1 MKVYLG
7 CPQHALVNGA
17 LGDIGDSCLLVA
29 PRTPVSFS
37 SDAIDW
43 NSFLTKYCLLP
54 EGLGAF
60 SERLVFAMAR
70 ACEQVLRRESYFG
83 KVRHMPRFHQ
93 QLAHQFVRWG
103 MDALTPDLLEEGG
116 RLTAARFDATE
127 ADLRDEWLRKTEEL
141 AALWR
146 AWRAELQRLEL
157 ADPAEQWWQAAAALR
172 ESGSPVSPNALLIGF
187 TDFTAVELEI
197 LKVLDSRMRLALTLL
212 HNNARPD
219 LFAPSQ
225 RLLARLQQQMPVE
238 TVSLASDE
246 SASFPPS
253 TVIFSTPNPLTEV
266 ESVAREIVS
275 LHREGVG
282 FSSIRVLM
290 RQPAGLIE
298 YLDTFFTRYGIPYT
312 AEVSLPL
319 LRSRA
324 VQSALEGLRL
334 LTGMRTGAE
343 FLVWLAQPR
352 FGLDASAMRHLHA
365 LRPQSAPSDRWLL
378 NAHARLALLPPV
390 GEILQR
396 LVVLRETL
404 RNDFY
409 RGLERLT
416 ILLLEEGV
424 PAPDLEKLLELAK
437 AHAEILQAM
446 SLTQAV
452 EWLERLCTGAD
463 YVKVYGSREGVPLLP
478 MEHADL
484 MRGEVVFVLQ
494 VLEGVVPR
502 RHPDDPFLR
511 EEERLALR
519 EALIPLEPRL
529 SLPTRSE
536 YQAGEPML
544 FYRACT
550 AASRRLYLTY
560 PRTQNDSEALP
571 SFYLQQIP
579 HAETRL
585 YRVEQF
591 TPENPLHPYDCLLQS
606 GMEYAEP
613 TSILRSVS
621 HRQRVANVDR
631 EFSVSELE
639 TLARCPFQHLFR
651 YILKVRPP
659 RRGLQLTDIGTAV
672 HRTLYRALHE
682 AQTPTDPQT
691 WAERMH
697 SILQELLNDDPFDL
711 TQWQLQVLEAYAAR
725 LLALFA
731 QREPRYQQQ
740 FQLRPV
746 KLEWAF
752 GAATAESDEEYERT
766 ASGASNNLPPAR
778 YRLRNGQE
786 IRVCGVIDRIDLSQD
801 GVAMV
806 IDYKL
811 GAIPD
816 RQDVLE
822 ARALQGLLYADVV
835 HRARNVHHLVLAY
848 DHLTAGRRVRFVPY
862 EQTLIQRFRAGDW
875 EGRPRD
881 CVIPMMEREWEDA
894 FQKLRTELESLIGQL
909 QQVSIGPIPGTHC
922 KTCAYADLCRQ
933 AQG

>member
-17 LGDIGDSCLLVA
+17 LGDLGDPCLLVA
-29 PRTPVSFS
+29 PKTPVYFR
-37 SDAIDW
+37 SDAVDW
-43 NSFLTKYCLLP
+43 NTFLTKHCLLP
-54 EGLGAF
+54 ATVGTL

-70 ACEQVLRRESYFG
+70 ACERVLKRESYFG

-116 RLTAARFDATE
+116 RLTATRFDATE
-127 ADLRDEWLRKTEEL
+127 TDLREEWLRKTAEL

-146 AWRAELQRLEL
+146 AWRAELYRLEL

-172 ESGSPVSPNALLIGF
+172 ESPLSPALQVLLIGF

-197 LKVLDSRMRLALTLL
+197 LKVLDSRMRLALALL
-212 HNNARPD
+212 YDEANPER
-219 LFAPSQ
+219 FAPSQ
-225 RLLARLQQQMPVE
+225 RLLTRLQQQMTVE
-238 TVSLASDE
+238 TVSLVSDE
-246 SASFPPS
+246 SASHVPH
-253 TVIFSTPNPLTEV
+253 TTIFSTPNLLTEV
-266 ESVAREIVS
+266 ESVAREILR
-275 LHREGVG
+275 LHREGTCL
-282 FSSIRVLM
+282 SSIRVLV
-290 RQPAGLIE
+290 RQPGGVIE

-324 VQSALEGLRL
+324 VQSVLEGLRL
-334 LTGMRTGAE
+334 LAGMRTGAE
-343 FLVWLAQPR
+343 FLVWLVQPR
-352 FGLDASAMRHLHA
+352 FGLDASAMRLLHT
-365 LRPQSAPSDRWLL
+365 LRPQNVPSERWLI
-378 NAHARLALLPPV
+378 NAHARHAQTASV
-390 GEILQR
+390 GEILQK
-396 LVVLRETL
+396 LVALRETL
-404 RNDFY
+404 RSDFHS
-409 RGLERLT
+409 GLEGLT
-416 ILLLEEGV
+416 TLFIETGV

-437 AHAEILQAM
+437 AHAETLQAM
-446 SLTQAV
+446 PLTQAT

-463 YVKVYGSREGVPLLP
+463 YVRAYGSREGVLVLP

-494 VLEGVVPR
+494 VLEGVIPR

-511 EEERLALR
+511 EDERLALR

-529 SLPTRSE
+529 YLPLRSE
-536 YQAGEPML
+536 HQAGEPVL

-550 AASRRLYLTY
+550 AASQRLYLTY

-591 TPENPLHPYDCLLQS
+591 TPEDPLHPYDRLLQH
-606 GMEYAEP
+606 GMECAEL
-613 TSILRSVS
+613 TCVLRAES
-621 HRQRVANVDR
+621 HRQRVADVDR

-672 HRTLYRALHE
+672 HRTLYRALRE
-682 AQTPTDPQT
+682 ERAPADPQA
-691 WAERMH
+691 WAERMQV
-697 SILQELLNDDPFDL
+697 ILQELLNDDPFDL
-711 TQWQLQVLEAYAAR
+711 THWQLQVLEAYATR

-731 QREPRYQQQ
+731 QREPLYQQQ
-740 FQLRPV
+740 FELRPV
-746 KLEWAF
+746 RLEWAF
-752 GAATAESDEEYERT
+752 GTATSESDDEYERV
-766 ASGASNNLPPAR
+766 ASSASDNPQPAR
-778 YRLRNGQE
+778 YRLRNGRE
-786 IRVCGVIDRIDLSQD
+786 IRVCGVIDRIDWSQD

-811 GAIPD
+811 GATPD
-816 RQDVLE
+816 RKDLLE

-835 HRARNVHHLVLAY
+835 RRARNVQHLVLAY

-862 EQTLIQRFRAGDW
+862 EQTLIQRFRAGEW
-875 EGRPRD
+875 EGSPRD
-881 CVIPMMEREWEDA
+881 CVIPVMEREWQDA
-894 FQKLRTELESLIGQL
+894 FQKLRTELEFLIGRL
-909 QQVSIGPIPGTHC
+909 QQVGIAPTPGTHC

-933 AQG
+933 AQR